1 MSAVGVRSLD
11 MSAAVM
17 VMVMLR
23 MSMRMS
29 MKMRIEMRMRVRMRV
44 AYASGF
50 NIPCVD
56 VAVAEFLMGS
66 FFCIACKMVYRI
78 CFPAY
83 VG

>member
-23 MSMRMS
+23 MSMRIS
-29 MKMRIEMRMRVRMRV
+29 MKMRIEIRMRVRMRV
-44 AYASGF
+44 AYTSGF

-56 VAVAEFLMGS
+56 IAVAEFLIGS
-66 FFCIACKMVYRI
+66 FFCIACKIIYHI